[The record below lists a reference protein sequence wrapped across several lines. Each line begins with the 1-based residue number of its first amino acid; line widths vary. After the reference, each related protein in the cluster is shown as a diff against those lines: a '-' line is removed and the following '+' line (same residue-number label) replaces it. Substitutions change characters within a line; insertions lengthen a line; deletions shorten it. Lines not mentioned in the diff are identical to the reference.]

1 MITCAGFALWVIE
14 HGFIEEL
21 FFHEGAHV
29 NLDGF
34 LYEMEEWKCARDS
47 DKHYISTYAKDN
59 PLR

>member
-1 MITCAGFALWVIE
+1 MIE